1 MTDNI
6 TKDSEK
12 KREIVDAISK
22 NHYNPMNDAIC
33 KFIFGREERKSILI
47 DFGAFKNLRGSH
59 SHLSQK
65 SLYT

>member
-47 DFGAFKNLRGSH
+47 DFLNAVLEGGARTQH
-59 SHLSQK
+59 H
-65 SLYT
+65 